1 MSTNGT
7 NTTNTTTVH
16 PGRPW
21 LQRVERVDPATLTP
35 EAVWQ
40 CRACGGA
47 HEDPARLD
55 PWGSRHAADCWFH
68 AGHVRLVQA
77 NVHRD
82 PDSTSPGPSGA
93 PPSLPSPPTL
103 EDILDRDRV
112 RHGVTPKPYE
122 WRVVDGWMALTSA
135 EGVEALRTQTLLL
148 GMMQPLAHAVEDRA
162 RLVELVAMLVATVEA
177 QSDTVHRG
185 RSTLRTLLGLAPG
198 PGAAVVAALC
208 ERGRRLVTETK
219 EAARARGLAR
229 AEEDLATGRVRR
241 FVRAHGDPSCET
253 GETREKRLDALSLVA
268 ERREGNIYYVPSPA
282 HTDPARLG
290 RLSLFGFGLEWDQL
304 DLLPDAGYVEEY
316 AEETVEATVATP
328 ETAATTEPG

>member
-1 MSTNGT
+1 MNTNVTNVTNSTND
-7 NTTNTTTVH
+7 TTVH

-68 AGHVRLVQA
+68 ARLVRLVQA

-135 EGVEALRTQTLLL
+135 DGVEALRTQTLLL

-162 RLVELVAMLVATVEA
+162 RLVELVAMLAATVEA
-177 QSDTVHRG
+177 RSHTSHRW
-185 RSTLRTLLGLAPG
+185 RSTLRTILGLAPG
-198 PGAAVVAALC
+198 PGDAVVAALC

-219 EAARARGLAR
+219 EADRARCLAR

-241 FVRAHGDPSCET
+241 FVRVRHDPLCAT
-253 GETREKRLDALSLVA
+253 RETRTNTLSLVA
-268 ERREGNIYYVPSPA
+268 VRCEGSIHYVPSPA
-282 HTDPARLG
+282 HTDPVRL
-290 RLSLFGFGLEWDQL
+290 RDVLAGFGLEWDQL
-304 DLLPDAGYVEEY
+304 DLLPDTGYVEE
-316 AEETVEATVATP
+316 TVEP
-328 ETAATTEPG
+328 TAAPTAAPTATEPG